1 MITGAHVL
9 FYSEN
14 PEADRA
20 FFGDVLGFRAV
31 DAGGGWLIFGLP
43 PAEAAFHPVE
53 AGDKRQLLHGGHKM
67 LGAVLYLMCD
77 DVRSEGKALQ
87 AKNGPCSPLEEED
100 WGIATS
106 FKLPSGGEIGLYQ
119 PTHASPLDSASADE
133 KP

>member
-14 PEADRA
+14 PEADRV
-20 FFGDVLGFRAV
+20 FCRDVLGFRAV

-43 PAEAAFHPVE
+43 PAEAAFHPIE
-53 AGDKRQLLHGGHKM
+53 AGEKRQLLHGGHKM

-77 DVRSEGKALQ
+77 DVRVEVKALQ
-87 AKNGPCSPLEEED
+87 AKNVTCSPLEEED

-119 PTHASPLDSASADE
+119 PLHESPLDLAAA
-133 KP
+133 KKKV